1 MTPTEALLDYL
12 DQRGLAL
19 DPRYV
24 REALHTLAQA
34 LMESE
39 VGQMLDAARY
49 ERNESRRA
57 YRNGY
62 RDSAWGTPAGEIA
75 LRVPKLRKGSY
86 YPHFLNQEAAQTLFR
101 LVQAAYAGDML
112 DINPAL
118 ASLDLV
124 ALSDYD
130 LADIAER
137 LDDMVYNAQHRSIS
151 PDYDV
156 LFLDTIN
163 VEFERSGRTLW
174 RQLLVALGVRSD
186 GRIDFLA
193 HDIVAGADDRAWMT
207 LLRQLRQRGL
217 DSVRE
222 VVSDHYEGVRIAVET
237 ELVDAVWQHHRNF
250 LARENHTPLV
260 DAVSDLVIRAESDD
274 RNLPRLHLPDYA
286 ADFAEFYPIYIVA

>member
-12 DQRGLAL
+12 EQRGLTL

-39 VGQMLDAARY
+39 VGQILDAARY

-62 RDSAWGTPAGEIA
+62 RDSTWGTPAGELA

-86 YPHFLNQEAAQTLFR
+86 YPHFLNHEAAQTLFQ
-101 LVQAAYAGDML
+101 LVQEAYVGDVL

-124 ALSDYD
+124 ALSPYD
-130 LADIAER
+130 LADITER
-137 LDDMVYNAQHRSIS
+137 LDDVIYNAQHRPVP

-156 LFLDTIN
+156 LFLDVVNTA
-163 VEFERSGRTLW
+163 FERSGRTLW
-174 RQLLVALGVRSD
+174 RQILVALGVRSD

-193 HDIVAGADDRAWMT
+193 HDIVTGADHRAWMA
-207 LLRQLRQRGL
+207 LLRKLRQRGL

-222 VVSDHYEGVRIAVET
+222 VVSDHYEGVRTAVET
-237 ELVDAVWQHHRNF
+237 ELVDAVWQHHRNY
-250 LARENHTPLV
+250 LARESHTPLV

-274 RNLPRLHLPDYA
+274 RNLPRMQLPVYA
-286 ADFAEFYPIYIVA
+286 TDFAELYPVYIVA